1 MTQLQEKEAPGI
13 ERAEHALSRAGERI
27 GRLVGQA
34 GLRIQR
40 AARSLR
46 EEADRMDEPASAQQK
61 NERPARKA
69 PESLPATARA
79 EELVDRLGQRM
90 SHWATVNGL
99 QARRAMAR
107 LREDAEDMW
116 VEAQEMRNG
125 WMSKGRQP

>member
-1 MTQLQEKEAPGI
+1 MTRLQEKESPGI
-13 ERAEHALSRAGERI
+13 ERAEQALSRAGERI
-27 GRLVGQA
+27 GRLVGLA

-46 EEADRMDEPASAQQK
+46 EEADRMDEPESAQHGNGKQ
-61 NERPARKA
+61 ARKA
-69 PESLPATARA
+69 PASQPATARA
-79 EELVDRLGQRM
+79 EELVDHLGQRM

-99 QARRAMAR
+99 QAKRAMAR

-125 WMSKGRQP
+125 WRSKREQP

>member
-1 MTQLQEKEAPGI
+1 MTQLQEKESPGI
-13 ERAEHALSRAGERI
+13 ERAEQALSRAGERI
-27 GRLVGQA
+27 GRLVGLA

-40 AARSLR
+40 TARSLR
-46 EEADRMDEPASAQQK
+46 EEADHMDEPESTQHGNGKQT
-61 NERPARKA
+61 RKA
-69 PESLPATARA
+69 PENQPATARA

-99 QARRAMAR
+99 QARRTMAR

-125 WMSKGRQP
+125 WRSKREQP